1 MVNKYKRKTLQA
13 AWEETTMKKAL
24 GEVRELHNSVKSTAK
39 KYGIPRSTLQRH
51 LQSGSAKK
59 KLGRYTTV
67 FTPEEEKELIEY
79 VFHMDA
85 LFYGLSKKEFLELVY
100 QYADMN
106 GIPHQFKNGTA
117 GSDWYKG
124 FVVRHPDLTLRKPEP
139 TSIARARGFNRPQV
153 YRFFDLLEAEIEK
166 HDIDATRLYNMDET
180 GIQTSSNKPP
190 RVLTKVGK
198 RQVGLIA
205 STERGRTT
213 TVVCCCNAAGSFVPP
228 FLIFARKKMNSR
240 LLDGAPPCAQG
251 TCSDNGWING
261 PVFLEWLRFF
271 VETVRPTPEK
281 KVILV
286 MDNHESHKFLPALEY
301 ASKNNV
307 IFVSLAPH
315 TTHKMQPLDICVYG
329 PLKVYFEQAIATFQ
343 KAHAGRIIN
352 QNDIAQLF
360 AGAYMKAAS
369 TQNAVNGFKSSG
381 LLPTNRHI
389 FDEADFLPATI
400 TENPIT
406 AAESNDQQPG
416 SPSPSDVDLDRT
428 PSPSVIEQM
437 IHTHNSL
444 DSPPDNMNWTNVH
457 TSVTAEMIYS
467 APATPTIET
476 RPETPVMS
484 SLLMCDTITGAVTP
498 DRPYLTTANTEML
511 VTPCASNRTTNT
523 AMITDIQI
531 EPSTSGSHHSP
542 MMIRPLPKV
551 APNKTARKRKT
562 QRAEVLTS
570 TPIKDQQRGKMA
582 QKRKKEENKVK
593 AAKKKLEGNLSK
605 QKKEKSK
612 QNKTKNKEN
621 EQSNCICIICNEP
634 YVDPPTE
641 DWIRCD
647 DCHLWAHDACT
658 SYTGIGAYYCDNC
671 QEI

>member
-13 AWEETTMKKAL
+13 AWDETSMKKAL
-24 GEVRELHNSVKSTAK
+24 KDVKELQNSVKSTAI

-59 KLGRYTTV
+59 KLGRHTTV
-67 FTPEEEKELIEY
+67 FTPEQEIELIEY
-79 VFHMDA
+79 LFHMDA
-85 LFYGLSKKEFLELVY
+85 LFYGLSKTEFLKLVY
-100 QYADMN
+100 EYAEIND
-106 GIPHQFKNGTA
+106 IAHPFKNEIA

-124 FVVRHPDLTLRKPEP
+124 FVMRHPDLTLRKPEP
-139 TSIARARGFNRPQV
+139 TSIARARGFNKPQV
-153 YRFFDLLEAEIEK
+153 YRFFDLLEAEMEK

-190 RVLTKVGK
+190 RVLTKLGK
-198 RQVGLIA
+198 RQVGSIA

-271 VETVRPTPEK
+271 VETVRPTAEK

-286 MDNHESHKFLPALEY
+286 MDNHESHKYLPALEY
-301 ASKNNV
+301 ASQNHV

-329 PLKVYFEQAIATFQ
+329 PLKVFFEQAIATFQ

-360 AGAYMKAAS
+360 CSAYMKAAT

-381 LLPTNRHI
+381 LLPTNRYI

-406 AAESNDQQPG
+406 ATESNDQQPG
-416 SPSPSDVDLDRT
+416 SPSQSGVDLDRT

-437 IHTHNSL
+437 IHTQNMNL
-444 DSPPDNMNWTNVH
+444 PDSPSDNVN
-457 TSVTAEMIYS
+457 AEM
-467 APATPTIET
+467 P
-476 RPETPVMS
+476 
-484 SLLMCDTITGAVTP
+484 VTP
-498 DRPYLTTANTEML
+498 SASDGTMNTT
-511 VTPCASNRTTNT
+511 
-523 AMITDIQI
+523 MITDIQI
-531 EPSTSGSHHSP
+531 EPSTSGLHHSP
-542 MMIRPLPKV
+542 MVIRPLPKV
-551 APNKTARKRKT
+551 APNKTSRKRKT
-562 QRAEVLTS
+562 QKAEVLTS
-570 TPIKDQQRGKMA
+570 TPIKDQQREKMA
-582 QKRKKEENKVK
+582 QKSKKEENQIK
-593 AAKKKLEGNLSK
+593 AAKKKLDRDLSK
-605 QKKEKSK
+605 QKKGTSRQK
-612 QNKTKNKEN
+612 KTKNKEN
-621 EQSNCICIICNEP
+621 ERSNCICIICNEP
-634 YVDPPTE
+634 YEDPPTE

-647 DCHLWAHDACT
+647 DCQLWAHDACT
-658 SYTGIGAYYCDNC
+658 SYSGIGAYYCDNC